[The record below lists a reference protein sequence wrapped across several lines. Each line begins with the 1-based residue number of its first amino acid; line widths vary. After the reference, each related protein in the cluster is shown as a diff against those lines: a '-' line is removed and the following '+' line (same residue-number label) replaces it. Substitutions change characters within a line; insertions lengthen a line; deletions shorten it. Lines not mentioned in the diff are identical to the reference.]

1 MSAEPSVQ
9 RQSASATQRL
19 AAALRNSASKLSEQV
34 GGGLVLVFAAA
45 PGDRSLENASRLRA
59 ASGFLVAESA
69 REAAQSL
76 LANVRE
82 VISNGVERT
91 LAPLPTLGERA
102 AGGLIVVPMSL
113 DGDSHGALVI
123 GAPHP
128 IDESSKETI
137 RLEAQYLALRVDHTH
152 IGAELEAA
160 QSELEAHNQSA
171 NQAERVIP
179 EENEEVLKLSEALFA
194 QDIELLRT
202 NEKLGEIEKLKNDF
216 IEKMSRE
223 LRTPLNSIIEAII
236 SVLTGENETLSDTSK
251 ASLRCA
257 LDDGTEFLRTL
268 QNILDLWRIKQRELP
283 VEVQDVNIRE
293 VIDEAI
299 FSVQDRIGDKPLLI
313 ELHVEEPFP
322 KIRTDLAKIN
332 QILFLLL
339 ENAVKF
345 TESGKVTITA
355 RLEDL
360 NLHCEVKDTGIGIC
374 ADDQPYIFDEFFQV
388 DDSPSRSGGAG
399 LGLALVR
406 DLAVLLEGE
415 VAVSSDVGRG
425 TTVSLQIP
433 VTDSPTT
440 S

>member
-1 MSAEPSVQ
+1 MSAEPSLQ
-9 RQSASATQRL
+9 QFTESATRRL
-19 AAALRNSASKLSEQV
+19 AAALRSSASKMSEQV

-59 ASGFLVAESA
+59 ASGFLAAETA

-82 VISNGVERT
+82 AISSRLERT
-91 LAPLPTLGERA
+91 LTPLPTLGERA
-102 AGGLIVVPMSL
+102 AGGLVVVPIEL
-113 DGDSHGALVI
+113 DGNTLGALVI
-123 GAPHP
+123 GAPNP
-128 IDESSKETI
+128 IEAPIFELI
-137 RLEAQYLALRVDHTH
+137 RCEAQHLALRIDHTH
-152 IGAELEAA
+152 IGAELGEARA
-160 QSELEAHNQSA
+160 ELQQQKQNP
-171 NQAERVIP
+171 IP
-179 EENEEVLKLSEALFA
+179 EESEEVLKLSEALFA

-236 SVLTGENETLSDTSK
+236 SVLTSENEALGEASK

-299 FSVQDRIGDKPLLI
+299 FSVQDRISDKPLSI
-313 ELHVEEPFP
+313 EPRIEEPFP

-345 TESGKVTITA
+345 TERGKVTITA
-355 RLEDL
+355 KLING
-360 NLHCEVKDTGIGIC
+360 NLHCEVRDTGIGVC

-406 DLAVLLEGE
+406 DLTVLLEGE
-415 VAVSSDVGRG
+415 VAVTSDVGRG
-425 TTVSLQIP
+425 TSVSLQIP
-433 VTDSPTT
+433 VSDSPAA

>member
-9 RQSASATQRL
+9 RHAAAATQRL
-19 AAALRNSASKLSEQV
+19 ATALRSSASKMSELV
-34 GGGLVLVFAAA
+34 GGGLVLLFAAS
-45 PGDRSLENASRLRA
+45 PGDRTLENASRLRA
-59 ASGFLVAESA
+59 ASGFLAPETA

-82 VISNGVERT
+82 VISNGVERP

-102 AGGLIVVPMSL
+102 AGGLVVVPMQL
-113 DGDSHGALVI
+113 DGGTHGALVI
-123 GAPHP
+123 GSPDP
-128 IDESSKETI
+128 IDAAVLDLI
-137 RLEAQYLALRVDHTH
+137 RNEAQHLALRVDHTH
-152 IGAELEAA
+152 IAAELYETRAKL
-160 QSELEAHNQSA
+160 QQQPHSP
-171 NQAERVIP
+171 IP
-179 EENEEVLKLSEALFA
+179 EESEEVLKLSEALFA

-236 SVLTGENETLSDTSK
+236 SVLTSENETLADASK
-251 ASLRCA
+251 TSLRSA

-283 VEVQDVNIRE
+283 VEIQDVNIRE

-299 FSVQDRIGDKPLLI
+299 FSVQDRISEKPLSI
-313 ELHVEEPFP
+313 EQRIEDPFP

-345 TESGKVTITA
+345 TERGKVTISA
-355 RLEDL
+355 RLLDGKMY
-360 NLHCEVKDTGIGIC
+360 CEVRDTGIGIC

-388 DDSPSRSGGAG
+388 DDSPSRSGGNG

-406 DLAVLLEGE
+406 DLTVLLDGE
-415 VAVSSDVGRG
+415 VMVRSDVGRG

-433 VTDSPTT
+433 VSDSPN
-440 S
+440 SA

>member
-1 MSAEPSVQ
+1 MSAEPSLQ
-9 RQSASATQRL
+9 QFTESATRRL
-19 AAALRNSASKLSEQV
+19 AAALRSSASKMSEQV

-59 ASGFLVAESA
+59 ASGFLAAETA

-82 VISNGVERT
+82 AISSRLERT
-91 LAPLPTLGERA
+91 LTPLPTLGERA
-102 AGGLIVVPMSL
+102 AGGLVVVPIEL
-113 DGDSHGALVI
+113 DGNTLGALVI
-123 GAPHP
+123 GAPNP
-128 IDESSKETI
+128 IEAPIFELI
-137 RLEAQYLALRVDHTH
+137 RCEAQHLALRIDHAH
-152 IGAELEAA
+152 IGAELGEARA
-160 QSELEAHNQSA
+160 ELQQQRQNP
-171 NQAERVIP
+171 IP
-179 EENEEVLKLSEALFA
+179 EESEEVLKLSEALFA

-236 SVLTGENETLSDTSK
+236 SVLTSENEALGEASK

-299 FSVQDRIGDKPLLI
+299 FSVQDRISDKPLSI
-313 ELHVEEPFP
+313 EPRIEEPFP

-345 TESGKVTITA
+345 TERGKVTITA
-355 RLEDL
+355 KLING
-360 NLHCEVKDTGIGIC
+360 NLHCEVRDTGIGVC

-406 DLAVLLEGE
+406 DLTVLLEGE
-415 VAVSSDVGRG
+415 VAVTSDVGRG
-425 TTVSLQIP
+425 TSVSLQIP
-433 VTDSPTT
+433 VSDSPAA